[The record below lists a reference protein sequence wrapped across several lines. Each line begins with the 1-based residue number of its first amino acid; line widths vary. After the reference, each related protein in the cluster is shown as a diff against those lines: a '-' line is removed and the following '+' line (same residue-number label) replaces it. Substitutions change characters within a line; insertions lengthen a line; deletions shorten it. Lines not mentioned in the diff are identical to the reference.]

1 MRDAMPR
8 AFYLSSSLRKLLAY
22 LCLSATVLI
31 PSMTT
36 SASAPNSPADEVMA
50 QGTQAFQRGS
60 YEDALG
66 KWKEAARQYEAQG
79 QAHQQSQ
86 ALVAAARAAESLG
99 HTRQALQLL
108 ELASALAQ
116 NEPDA
121 LWRATVLAQ
130 SGNRLMSGFRMRR
143 AAEFTA

>member
-8 AFYLSSSLRKLLAY
+8 VSYLSSSPRKLLAY
-22 LCLSATVLI
+22 LCITATLLI

-36 SASAPNSPADEVMA
+36 SASSSHSAADEVMA

-86 ALVAAARAAESLG
+86 ALVAAARAAEAIG
-99 HTRQALQLL
+99 QIRQALQLL
-108 ELASALAQ
+108 ELASAL
-116 NEPDA
+116 
-121 LWRATVLAQ
+121 
-130 SGNRLMSGFRMRR
+130 
-143 AAEFTA
+143 